1 MDITELTKSLNGLK
15 DEVLAQAKTSQ
26 DASESKINALEKKLD
41 EQIAKS
47 VKEQEERKLS
57 LPGLDEELKSG
68 KKTFHFSKIVR
79 AQVDR
84 DYDLKTQ
91 GAFEYEVLEQTAKKS
106 ANGGTGAAGG
116 YLIPEEAKGNL
127 IDLAIAATPIKE
139 LGPTILTGLK
149 GDLPIPKLTGRPTMY
164 WVGEEEAATES
175 GVTFGEIVLR
185 PKTASAFTKVSRKLL
200 YQTSNVAEAIVR
212 DQLIKAFQLGLEQAI
227 LTGSGTDKQPKG
239 LINYANITT
248 APAAVTGN
256 RFRCDD
262 AAFMQMTIDVANMLK
277 PTGSFGYLM
286 RPEILSG
293 MKRERVMNYSTQT
306 PSAGM
311 PVMNPLVSTKVLED
325 LLGYKIRTTTLLT
338 KGTTGGASGS
348 TDSVVFFGDWSQ
360 LILAFWEGFELR
372 SSDVAGNSG
381 GSALTQNQIWIAA
394 FQGMDIAVKDETGF
408 CKVTDADTLESN
420 WSV

>member
-26 DASESKINALEKKLD
+26 DASEAKINALEKKLD

-47 VKEQEERKLS
+47 IKEQEERKLS

-84 DYDLKTQ
+84 DYDLKKE
-91 GAFEYEVLEQTAKKS
+91 GAFEHEVLEQAAKKS

-139 LGPTILTGLK
+139 FMPTILTGLR

-212 DQLIKAFQLGLEQAI
+212 DQLIKAFQIGLETAI
-227 LTGSGTDKQPKG
+227 IHGTGTEKQPKG
-239 LINYANITT
+239 LLNYASIATD
-248 APAAVTGN
+248 PSAVTGN
-256 RFRCDD
+256 RFRIDD
-262 AAFMQMTIDVANMLK
+262 AAKMQMAIDVNNMLK
-277 PTGSFGYLM
+277 PTGSYGYLM
-286 RPEILSG
+286 RPEVLSG
-293 MKRERVMNYSTQT
+293 MKRERVMTFSTQT
-306 PSAGM
+306 PSTGM
-311 PVMNPLVSTKVLED
+311 PVLNPLVSTKVLED
-325 LLGYKIRTTTLLT
+325 LIGYRIRTTTLLG
-338 KGTTGGASGS
+338 KGTANGAAAAN
-348 TDSVVFFGDWSQ
+348 DSCVLFGDWSQ

-394 FQGMDIAVKDETGF
+394 FQGMDINVKDETGF
-408 CKVTDADTLESN
+408 VKVTDASTVESD